1 MKPAFVAGVPAL
13 LALVP
18 SMLVAADVAPLQ
30 SVDVVG
36 RRSSGAYHAVDASGT
51 KTELPLKE
59 LPQAIRVMSRQ
70 SLDDLGAVRVDDAL
84 DFVGGV
90 SRQSNFGGMWD
101 NIAIRGL
108 AGDINSGMALLQNGF
123 AANRGINAPRDTANI
138 ERIEF
143 LKGAAA
149 SLYGASEP
157 GGTLNVVTK
166 RPLWRRSLALEAYVG
181 SYDSYRTTLDAAG
194 PFNASSAYRLN
205 AAVEQ
210 RGSFR
215 DHVKSHRQ
223 LLAPAVTWKPTAGTS
238 IDYRG
243 ELLRQ
248 SAPLDRGVVATG
260 NAPGAIPR
268 ERFLGEPGDGDIKI
282 DNLSHQVVLEQRVGE
297 QWSARVAL
305 SRKDASMR
313 GFSTEAQP
321 TIQSDGRTLRR
332 QRRYRD
338 FVSDDTA
345 VQLEAAGRVTTGQV
359 LHQLLVGVDTYR
371 FDYDQRMLR
380 ANPTAT
386 SPYAIDILHPV
397 YGQPQP
403 DPQPN
408 TSTFEQQR
416 NKSLYFQDA
425 LSIGADWRVV
435 AGARIDRYQQSL
447 LNRRTGV
454 LTSQSPTATSPRL
467 GFSYL
472 AGPEWNLFVNTGRS
486 FRPNSGSSVNGA
498 AFLPERGMA
507 VEAGVKWESGD
518 QRQGATIALFDI
530 RKRDVLTADVS
541 NPGFSVTAGAVRS
554 RGMDADYSGQLS
566 RAWRANASLSLIDAA
581 VTRDVTLE
589 RGGRLLN
596 IPRVNGSLLLVYE
609 NAEWALGRFSLGGG
623 VTYTGRRLGEART
636 QAQAD
641 GGAPAFEL
649 PAYTVAK
656 LVGHWHLRRNLSL
669 SLDIDNL
676 FDRDY
681 YTSSYQRT
689 WVTPGSARSA
699 TLGLQA
705 KF

>member
-1 MKPAFVAGVPAL
+1 MKTAFVVGVPAL

-101 NIAIRGL
+101 NVAIRGL

-123 AANRGINAPRDTANI
+123 SANRGINAPRDTANI

-194 PFNASSAYRLN
+194 PFNAASAYRLN
-205 AAVEQ
+205 AAIEK

-215 DHVKSHRQ
+215 DHIQSQRQ
-223 LLAPAVTWKPTAGTS
+223 LLAPAVTWRLAAGTS

-248 SAPLDRGVVATG
+248 AAPLDRGVVAIG

-282 DNLSHQVVLEQRVGE
+282 DNLSHQVVLEQRLGE
-297 QWSARVAL
+297 QWSVRAAL
-305 SRKDASMR
+305 SRKDGSMR
-313 GFSTEAQP
+313 GYSTEPQP
-321 TIQSDGRTLRR
+321 ALQPDGRTLRR

-338 FVSDDTA
+338 YTSDDTA
-345 VQLEAAGRVTTGQV
+345 LQLEAVGRVMTGAV
-359 LHQLLVGVDTYR
+359 LHQLLVGVDAYR

-380 ANPTAT
+380 ANPSAT
-386 SPYAIDILHPV
+386 SPYAIDVLLPV

-403 DPQPN
+403 APQPN
-408 TSTFEQQR
+408 TSTFEEQR
-416 NKSLYFQDA
+416 NQSLYLQDA
-425 LSIGADWRVV
+425 LSIGAAWRVV

-447 LNRRTGV
+447 LNRRTG
-454 LTSQSPTATSPRL
+454 LTTSQSPTATSPRL
-467 GFSYL
+467 GLSYL
-472 AGPEWNLFVNTGRS
+472 AGPDWNLFVNTGRS
-486 FRPNSGSSVNGA
+486 FRPNTGSSASGA
-498 AFLPERGMA
+498 AFLPERGVA

-530 RKRDVLTADVS
+530 RKRDVLTADVA

-566 RAWRANASLSLIDAA
+566 AAWRANASLSLIDAA
-581 VTRDVTLE
+581 VTRDLTVE
-589 RGGRLLN
+589 QGGRLLN

-609 NAEWALGRFSLGGG
+609 NAASALGRFSLGGG

-676 FDRDY
+676 FDRAY

-689 WVTPGSARSA
+689 WVTPGPARSA

>member
-1 MKPAFVAGVPAL
+1 MKTAFVVGVPAL

-101 NIAIRGL
+101 NVAIRGL

-123 AANRGINAPRDTANI
+123 SANRGINAPRDTANI

-181 SYDSYRTTLDAAG
+181 SYDFYRTTLDAAG
-194 PFNASSAYRLN
+194 PFNAASAYRLN
-205 AAVEQ
+205 AAIEK

-215 DHVKSHRQ
+215 DHIHSQRQ
-223 LLAPAVTWKPTAGTS
+223 LLAPAVTWKPAPGTS

-248 SAPLDRGVVATG
+248 AAPLDRGVVAIG

-282 DNLSHQVVLEQRVGE
+282 DNLSHQVVLEQRMGE
-297 QWSARVAL
+297 QWSVRAAL
-305 SRKDASMR
+305 SRKDGSMR
-313 GFSTEAQP
+313 GFSTEPQP
-321 TIQSDGRTLRR
+321 ALQPDGRMLRR

-338 FVSDDTA
+338 YASDDTA
-345 VQLEAAGRVTTGQV
+345 VQLEAVGRVTTGAV
-359 LHQLLVGVDTYR
+359 LHQLLVGVDAYR

-380 ANPTAT
+380 ANPSAT
-386 SPYAIDILHPV
+386 SPYAIDVLLPV

-403 DPQPN
+403 APQPN
-408 TSTFEQQR
+408 TSTFEEQR
-416 NKSLYFQDA
+416 NESLYLQDA
-425 LSIGADWRVV
+425 LSIGAAWRVV

-447 LNRRTGV
+447 LNRRTG
-454 LTSQSPTATSPRL
+454 LTTSQSPTATSPRL
-467 GFSYL
+467 GLSYL

-486 FRPNSGSSVNGA
+486 FRPNTGSSASGA

-507 VEAGVKWESGD
+507 LEAGVKWESGD

-530 RKRDVLTADVS
+530 RKRDVLTADVA
-541 NPGFSVTAGAVRS
+541 NPGSSVTAGAVRS

-566 RAWRANASLSLIDAA
+566 PAWRANASLSLIDAA

-589 RGGRLLN
+589 QRGHLLN

-609 NAEWALGRFSLGGG
+609 NAASALGRFSLGGG

-669 SLDIDNL
+669 SLDIGNL
-676 FDRDY
+676 FDRAY

-689 WVTPGSARSA
+689 WVTPGPARSA